1 MLGITFH
8 GGIRC
13 VAVVLWRDPFP
24 HPRATWRSSKWGNG
38 AAPTDKN
45 FLFAW
50 PPRKFWK
57 ESCSTTVITFRSDFI
72 YQPTITTRL
81 VLVKFIQSTGHQP
94 GTVSIRR
101 RGDEMAE
108 NRIFHDDDS
117 AGFNKSNSI
126 IQENHLNR
134 GRLWNLLPP
143 TPSGMSFPSFIVQIA
158 THLSITCNSAVC
170 DLRGTP
176 LRRIMRNKLTCNQ
189 TRDHR
194 HILPKSSRCEVVSVE
209 SCENSHRMP
218 IVHRDKHARWNLP
231 RRLQPVHE
239 WTPFPGILRGMRIT
253 KYCCD

>member
-13 VAVVLWRDPFP
+13 VVVVLWRDPFP

-94 GTVSIRR
+94 GTVSSVLDGEATRWQ
-101 RGDEMAE
+101 
-108 NRIFHDDDS
+108 RIEYS
-117 AGFNKSNSI
+117 MMM
-126 IQENHLNR
+126 IQRDLT
-134 GRLWNLLPP
+134 NLIQLFRKTTWIAVGCGIYYHPP
-143 TPSGMSFPSFIVQIA
+143 
-158 THLSITCNSAVC
+158 
-170 DLRGTP
+170 P
-176 LRRIMRNKLTCNQ
+176 LECHFL
-189 TRDHR
+189 
-194 HILPKSSRCEVVSVE
+194 VSLY
-209 SCENSHRMP
+209 R
-218 IVHRDKHARWNLP
+218 
-231 RRLQPVHE
+231 
-239 WTPFPGILRGMRIT
+239 
-253 KYCCD
+253 